1 MKFLVFDVDG
11 TIVEST
17 QELGEEFQKIFLTLN
32 NKFSLVF
39 ISGTNKTELNRM
51 VSSKLGSIDHF
62 IISNSGSICDKIESK
77 KTFNLWKDSLE
88 EKDKEKIKNSLNLLS
103 KEYNL
108 IPITSKEDQI
118 LDRGSQ
124 ITFSI
129 LGRNAPLEKKKN
141 YDPDTSKRKSF
152 IQFLNNNG
160 LNEEYDLKI
169 GGTTSIDI
177 TLKGINKEYG
187 LKKFMEINKLL
198 KDQIIFFGDQLEEGG
213 NDFPV
218 KKLGI
223 RTIKVKNPKDCL
235 EKLNPFLL

>member
-88 EKDKEKIKNSLNLLS
+88 EKDKEKIKNSLNLVS
-103 KEYNL
+103 KKYNL

-141 YDPDTSKRKSF
+141 YDSDTSKRKSF
-152 IQFLNNNG
+152 IQFLKNNG

-169 GGTTSIDI
+169 GGTTSIDL

-187 LKKFMEINKLL
+187 LKKFMEINKIL